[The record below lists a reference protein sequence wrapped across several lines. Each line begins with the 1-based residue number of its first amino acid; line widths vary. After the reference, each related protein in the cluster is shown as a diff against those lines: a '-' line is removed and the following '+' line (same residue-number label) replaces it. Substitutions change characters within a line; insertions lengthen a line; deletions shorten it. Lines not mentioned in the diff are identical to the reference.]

1 MVQCKKCLI
10 EAHLVKSTAEKQ
22 LPKPRGKGTGA
33 EVGAVAGV
41 WLAVRKI
48 SVLLSLEFTLAESY
62 PITLPVFSGSVCGSF
77 SSCLFFI

>member
-1 MVQCKKCLI
+1 M
-10 EAHLVKSTAEKQ
+10 KSTAETR
-22 LPKPRGKGTGA
+22 LPKTRGKGTGA

-62 PITLPVFSGSVCGSF
+62 HILVLLYMGVFVVA
-77 SSCLFFI
+77 LAAAFFHSKIHPKR

>member
-1 MVQCKKCLI
+1 M
-10 EAHLVKSTAEKQ
+10 KSTAETR

-62 PITLPVFSGSVCGSF
+62 HILVLLYMGVFVVA
-77 SSCLFFI
+77 LAAAFFHSKIHPTR

>member
-1 MVQCKKCLI
+1 M
-10 EAHLVKSTAEKQ
+10 KSTAEKR

-62 PITLPVFSGSVCGSF
+62 HILVLLYMGVFVVA
-77 SSCLFFI
+77 LAAAFFHSKIHPKR

>member
-1 MVQCKKCLI
+1 M
-10 EAHLVKSTAEKQ
+10 KSTAEKR

-62 PITLPVFSGSVCGSF
+62 HILVLLYMGVFV
-77 SSCLFFI
+77 LALAAAFFHSKIHPKR

>member
-1 MVQCKKCLI
+1 M
-10 EAHLVKSTAEKQ
+10 KSTAEKR
-22 LPKPRGKGTGA
+22 LPKPSGKGTGA

-62 PITLPVFSGSVCGSF
+62 HILVLLYMGVFVVA
-77 SSCLFFI
+77 LAAAFFHSKIHPKR